1 MLIYGIYICILLA
14 LWIKQE
20 NLWQDYAEYLLQ
32 EKNAQAVSAKYTL
45 EFTGEE
51 WTYGGL
57 FK

>member
-1 MLIYGIYICILLA
+1 MIFISPICLA
-14 LWIKQE
+14 TVPGQGFKDG
-20 NLWQDYAEYLLQ
+20 QDYAEYLLQ

-51 WTYGGL
+51 WTYGEL